1 MGGMMPPIEIEKAAD
16 ALHELRIDFECSQ
29 VWELLLRPRDFLN
42 FLEHF
47 LLDDIENSSYK
58 GR

>member
-1 MGGMMPPIEIEKAAD
+1 MPPIEIEKAAD